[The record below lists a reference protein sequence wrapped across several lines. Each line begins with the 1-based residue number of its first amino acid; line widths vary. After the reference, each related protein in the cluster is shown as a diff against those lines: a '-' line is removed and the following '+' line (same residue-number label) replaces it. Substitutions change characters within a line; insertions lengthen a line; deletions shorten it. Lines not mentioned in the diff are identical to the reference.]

1 MAAPFARGEELAQ
14 DRKMDAKTLARQMAA
29 GIHHAIKAH
38 TDYPKEPGN
47 TVRYQDHL
55 TPYFVHP
62 IWCGMTL
69 LTETSL
75 DLALRVRGYQAL
87 LWHDVLEDTN
97 LSLPTDTTPEVS
109 RLVDEMTYGSFRE
122 EREQIW
128 EKSDE
133 AKLLKAYDKV
143 SNLLDGDW
151 MTSKKWNT
159 HVAHTDRLLSF
170 VSERYG
176 ELNIVRMGRAVCRPK
191 LD

>member
-1 MAAPFARGEELAQ
+1 MVAPFARREELAQ

-29 GIHHAIKAH
+29 GIQHAIKAH

-47 TVRYQDHL
+47 TVRYKDHL

-109 RLVDEMTYGSFRE
+109 RLVDEMTYSSFRE

-159 HVAHTDRLLSF
+159 HVEHTDRLLSF
-170 VSERYG
+170 VSKRYG